1 MTKSDRSNDSDSSS
15 SSGSSHS
22 RDHKRR
28 KVSESASEKKEKQQP
43 IIIPSI
49 ICVRNLSRNVNKNHL
64 IEIFGN
70 FGKIKKVD
78 IPIDEKTHKRKDFA
92 YIEYETK
99 NECEEA
105 VVYMNEGQIDGK
117 VLKIEFM
124 NIDPTAR
131 LKEKKGRKSKSPTK
145 KPPTHVSHKPHVRS
159 RHPKK
164 PEDNSGENKRKRSR
178 SRSNHRRNRVRSRS
192 RNNRNRG
199 RRIRTR
205 SRSHSKERDNNMK
218 RGIGKEKAVQKKE
231 ESSSRSSSKSSSSLD
246 DSSSGSSSS
255 SINNKSKSKSKK

>member
-28 KVSESASEKKEKQQP
+28 KASESASEKKEKQQP

-145 KPPTHVSHKPHVRS
+145 KPPTHVSHKPHIRS
-159 RHPKK
+159 RHAKK
-164 PEDNSGENKRKRSR
+164 PEDNAGENKRKRSR

-192 RNNRNRG
+192 RNRNRG
-199 RRIRTR
+199 RRMRTR
-205 SRSHSKERDNNMK
+205 SRSHTKERENNIK
-218 RGIGKEKAVQKKE
+218 RGMGKEKAAQKKE

>member
-1 MTKSDRSNDSDSSS
+1 MTKSDNSNDSDSNSS

-28 KVSESASEKKEKQQP
+28 KISESASEKKEKLQP
-43 IIIPSI
+43 VVMPSI

-99 NECEEA
+99 IECEEA

-124 NIDPTAR
+124 NIDPIN
-131 LKEKKGRKSKSPTK
+131 KNKDKKGKKSKSPTK
-145 KPPTHVSHKPHVRS
+145 KNPPHASHKTHMRS
-159 RHPKK
+159 RHWRKND
-164 PEDNSGENKRKRSR
+164 DNNADNKRRRSR
-178 SRSNHRRNRVRSRS
+178 SRSNHRKNRARSRS
-192 RNNRNRG
+192 RNRNRV
-199 RRIRTR
+199 RRMRSR
-205 SRSHSKERDNNMK
+205 SRSHSKSKEREANNLK
-218 RGIGKEKAVQKKE
+218 RDVKKEKVPQKKD
-231 ESSSRSSSKSSSSLD
+231 ESS
-246 DSSSGSSSS
+246 
-255 SINNKSKSKSKK
+255 